1 MSFVRTELAARLRPW
16 REALVWAAGSAAG
29 AWLAW
34 QGWATGAILLLLFGL
49 LLVAVSVSLLVTELR
64 RRRLRGQE
72 PAEGMVVVEEARI
85 GYFGP
90 RGGGFIDLDALARV
104 EIMTD
109 GSKPAWRLEE
119 SGGASL
125 RIPVGARGAEDV
137 YDALAPFAR
146 LDEEALHTALA
157 TRRSGRFPVW
167 VSLEHGTLERL
178 P

>member
-1 MSFVRTELAARLRPW
+1 MSFLRPELAARLRPW
-16 REALVWAAGSAAG
+16 REALVWAGGSVVG
-29 AWLAW
+29 VWLVW
-34 QGWATGAILLLLFGL
+34 RGWTEGGLLLLLFGL
-49 LLVAVSVSLLVTELR
+49 LLAASSVTLLVTELR
-64 RRRLRGQE
+64 RQRLRGLE
-72 PAEGMVVVEEARI
+72 PAEGVVVVEEARI

-109 GSKPAWRLEE
+109 GNKPVWRLEE
-119 SGGASL
+119 SSGTAL

-167 VSLEHGTLERL
+167 VSIEHPTLERL